1 MEIILGQN
9 RLEIE
14 IDDNKITGI
23 SMKELNKY
31 DDEIIVICEDDNYF
45 ANVFASSEGGYAIYW
60 YQAKDLNQFLKGDG
74 EIELEEVDGAHCTGK
89 IVDALLWAYCQE

>member
-9 RLEIE
+9 RIEIE

-23 SMKELNKY
+23 SKKELHKH
-31 DDEIIVICEDDNYF
+31 DDEIVVICEDDDYF
-45 ANVFASSEGGYAIYW
+45 ANVFSSSEGGYAIYW
-60 YQAKDLNQFLKGDG
+60 YQAKDLEQFLKGDG

-89 IVDALLWAYCQE
+89 IIDTLLWAYCQE